1 MKLRTQ
7 SLLFLFLFGFSPL
20 IVALAINLPLV
31 FDQLQLF
38 YHKAHLQNLRADF
51 RDLDEHL
58 ASRRE
63 MVRLLAK
70 LPEPGLIIQADE
82 TKNGISIDAAR
93 TRYGN
98 WINQL
103 MYDQPDVIDIIF
115 LDRTGKPQFWL
126 ERDHPAAEFRQVSS
140 IPDLPRHEQI
150 ESVMRL
156 QPRGVLTSPIHIN
169 PTTGQSDPTRYMMLR
184 LISPIYFPHLPGKR
198 SNSTEPLLGAIV
210 INIDVG
216 GLARVYRNTY
226 WVHDDGKYLR
236 HTRYADEGTAA
247 AFEDFPGLA
256 AIFAKRELALWEGN
270 YGKQVIWVPLFA
282 TEHSGPLWVGREVD
296 PSPITSFRRALQLR
310 VAFVVL
316 ALIVAI
322 LFIARWFALR
332 VERFG
337 RELTDGIGKVLERA
351 EPVKFS
357 WKGPQELRTISRHLT
372 QLAETHAQNNRAMR
386 AHAKALEE
394 SNRYKSEFLANVS
407 HELRTPLNSILLLS
421 KLLAHDKQGVIPS
434 EQVKQAQII
443 NKAGND
449 LMALIDNIL
458 DLSRIEAR
466 KSTLR
471 VEPVDLPALLDEVQ
485 TLFLPQFNE
494 KGLSLE
500 IKIDDDAPKMI
511 SSDREKLSQIVKN
524 FLSNAVKFTHQGG
537 VVVHLVRNDGEQSD
551 KYPVRL
557 NVTDSG
563 IGIPRDKLGFVFEA
577 FEQVDGSTSRRYGGT
592 GLGLT
597 ISRELTTLLGGSIE
611 VESTEGTGST
621 FTLLL
626 PIDFDHALVDESKS
640 VSGPLITTELSEED
654 HFPEPD
660 FGGGNILLVDDD
672 LPNLLALTPVLERWN
687 LIVTAAGDGEEALE
701 TLDAEEDFDLVFV
714 DVMMPGM
721 DGYETIHHIRA
732 KQRFKELPII
742 ALTAIG
748 DPNERQRCHRAGAND
763 LITKPVDTTEL
774 STLIGRYLSSAVVN
788 HTPN

>member
-31 FDQLQLF
+31 FEQLQLF

-70 LPEPGLIIQADE
+70 LPEPGLIIPADE
-82 TKNGISIDAAR
+82 TKNGISIEAAR
-93 TRYGN
+93 SRYGN

-103 MYDQPDVIDIIF
+103 LYDQPDVIDIIF

-126 ERDHPAAEFRQVSS
+126 ERDHHAAEFRQVSS

-156 QPRGVLTSPIHIN
+156 QPRGVLTSPIRIN
-169 PTTGQSDPTRYMMLR
+169 LSTGQSDPTRYMMLR
-184 LISPIYFPHLPGKR
+184 LISPIYLPHLPGKR
-198 SNSTEPLLGAIV
+198 SNSANPLLGAIV

-226 WVHDDGKYLR
+226 WVHDDGNYLK
-236 HTRYADEGTAA
+236 HTRYAEEGTAA

-256 AIFAKRELALWEGN
+256 SIFTKRELALWEGT
-270 YGKQVIWVPLFA
+270 GGEQVIWVPLFA
-282 TEHSGPLWVGREVD
+282 TEHSGPLWVGRQVD
-296 PSPITSFRRALQLR
+296 PSPITSFRQALELR

-337 RELTDGIGKVLERA
+337 RDLTDGIGKVLEHA

-357 WKGPQELRTISRHLT
+357 WKGPQELRTLSRHLT
-372 QLAETHAQNNRAMR
+372 RLAETHAQNNRAMR
-386 AHAKALEE
+386 AHAQALEE

-421 KLLAHDKQGVIPS
+421 KLLAYDKQGVIPS
-434 EQVKQAQII
+434 EQAKQAQII

-471 VEPVDLPALLDEVQ
+471 VEQVDLSVLLAEAH
-485 TLFLPQFNE
+485 TLFLPQFNDKE
-494 KGLSLE
+494 LSLE
-500 IKIDDDAPKMI
+500 IRIDDDAPTTI
-511 SSDREKLSQIVKN
+511 DSDREKLGQIIRN
-524 FLSNAVKFTHQGG
+524 FLSNAVKFTHDGG
-537 VVVHLVRNDGEQSD
+537 VVVHLARNYGEQSNQ
-551 KYPVRL
+551 YPVRL
-557 NVTDSG
+557 SVSDSG

-597 ISRELTTLLGGSIE
+597 ISRELTKLLGGSIE
-611 VESTEGTGST
+611 VDSTEGAGTT

-626 PIDFDHALVDESKS
+626 PIEFDHALVDASTS
-640 VSGPLITTELSEED
+640 VSGPVKRTELGEEN

-687 LIVTAAGDGEEALE
+687 LVVTAAGDGEEALE
-701 TLDAEEDFDLVFV
+701 ALDSDEDFDLVFV
-714 DVMMPGM
+714 DVMMPGI
-721 DGYETIHHIRA
+721 DGYETIRRIRDNP
-732 KQRFKELPII
+732 RFTDLPLV
-742 ALTAIG
+742 AMTAIC
-748 DPNERQRCHRAGAND
+748 DPQERQRCQQAGANE
-763 LITKPVDTTEL
+763 LITKPVDTMEL
-774 STLIGRYLSSAVVN
+774 STLIDRYLSQAVTH